1 MNPRGLVFALALT
14 SIAGTAFADTCSDA
28 LSRLTASY
36 GSGQAAITAAAD
48 ALKTG
53 GACNPETVRKAMGQT
68 SAVMARNAAGLV
80 ASGDLQ
86 AAEAMLARAP
96 ALHWAVQAVRA
107 DIAAARGNRQEA
119 AQLYNAALDTIT
131 DPTLT
136 KPDARLVPVAERITR
151 LAQENMMLAGTLSSS
166 VTRGGAASGVLK
178 SAVRGISIEAA
189 GTRPPVPPQP
199 VSNGGYAA
207 PPQAPAYKDDPAGG
221 ETPAPAGGYAQA
233 PAYASPTGQAG
244 GQLPPPAADPYAG
257 KPKADYAVAD
267 GAAKANKAIFLPI
280 RFAFNSAD
288 LDVQGRHEAESVA
301 AFLKANHLKQI
312 TLVGHTDEVGSDAFN
327 LSLSLRRAQAV
338 RDFLIR
344 SGVAAHIAV
353 DGRGER
359 HPPRLVDPTIYSD
372 EERRA
377 IARRVELVLEG

>member
-1 MNPRGLVFALALT
+1 MKRTGLLSVAALSGLA
-14 SIAGTAFADTCSDA
+14 SPAFADACSDA
-28 LSRLTASY
+28 LSRLNASY
-36 GSGQAAITAAAD
+36 GGGQAAISAAAD

-53 GACNPETVRKAMGQT
+53 GACNIETVLKAMRQT
-68 SAVMARNAAGLV
+68 SAVIARKAGGLV
-80 ASGDLQ
+80 AAGDLQ
-86 AAEAMLARAP
+86 GAEAMLASAP

-107 DIAAARGNRQEA
+107 DIAAARGDRQEA

-136 KPDARLVPVAERITR
+136 DPDARLVPVAERITR

-189 GTRPPVPPQP
+189 GTQPPVPPQP
-199 VSNGGYAA
+199 VADNGYAR
-207 PPQAPAYKDDPAGG
+207 PPTAPATGYADGQTGG
-221 ETPAPAGGYAQA
+221 ETPMPA
-233 PAYASPTGQAG
+233 S
-244 GQLPPPAADPYAG
+244 DPYAG
-257 KPKADYAVAD
+257 KPTADYAVAD

-288 LDVQGRHEAESVA
+288 LDVQGLYEAESVA

-312 TLVGHTDEVGSDAFN
+312 TLVGHTDEIGSDAFN
-327 LSLSLRRAQAV
+327 LDLSLRRAQAV

-344 SGVAAHIAV
+344 SGVTAYIAV
-353 DGRGER
+353 EGQGER
-359 HPPRLVDPTIYSD
+359 QPPKLVDPTIYSD

-377 IARRVELVLEG
+377 IARRVELVLQG